1 MDSSFEEYGHATTK
15 KHMEEQDTFFPQSPN
30 NTATDATTKTP
41 FSDLWEVGPHFFR
54 NRSNMI
60 LLCCYVSIKIGF
72 K

>member
-41 FSDLWEVGPHFFR
+41 FSDL
-54 NRSNMI
+54 
-60 LLCCYVSIKIGF
+60 
-72 K
+72 